1 LGRLDTLI
9 KHGHA
14 SEEELKS
21 LRVNV
26 ECLRLGTQASS
37 LGPEAL
43 DQIRSLLNLT
53 DKAVLKVREARVL
66 DSLRFEMMNERFED
80 IEDAHVKTF
89 DWIYGRSD
97 HGRDSNSIGT
107 EVSAVSASSLPES
120 EEHDI
125 IDDDSYD
132 ARRVVDEEA
141 TNRGDSLESL
151 SQAQQS
157 MSDQEDNAGG
167 NKLSDRGIDSEVEST
182 LSDGERSLERAP
194 WSHRPSERSSVDV
207 YEIPEEDLKR
217 MTQARECFVDWLEHG
232 EGIFHI
238 AGKPGSGKS
247 TLMKY
252 LCRHH
257 QTEQHLRLW
266 AGNDA
271 LVLAKFF
278 FWKPGSSLQKSLKG
292 LVRGLLYCLLSESP
306 DLIPTAFPVQWDMS
320 SYREKIGF
328 EQHEIQAAFDTI
340 ISSQQ
345 AHRGYKFAFFI
356 DGLDE
361 FEGDHAELI
370 RKLHKWT
377 KTSQH
382 VKICVSSRE
391 WAMFQESFGDCPK
404 WKLQDLTFSD
414 IKRFVRDCFRDR
426 ELTTRLGDTSST
438 IKLEDVIIH
447 RCEGVFLWASL
458 ILRHIEDGIANGD
471 SVQDLL
477 GKIKSL
483 PNELEAMF
491 QGLLDTINRPDR
503 KLAYAMLKMALFS
516 VPYYGECLLI
526 HYSFLEEYLNDR
538 NFATKS
544 SLSFLTE
551 EEILTRHKRTRKR
564 IYGICKGFLEVI
576 PLRTSSR
583 PRVLEIFATLG
594 DQVRFTHRSIV
605 EFLSSPQFQAR
616 VDCGISEFDPFDA
629 LCQAFICQIRSI
641 RLPNFYYAPKVA
653 SQSLR
658 SFVEPPGLG
667 FSHAPSPSF
676 KNFLIDALRAPLT
689 SQTPVIESKFCSFLD
704 AVIGAVS
711 ELDLPPSYL
720 VYEDLYIYNAR
731 IRANIPTLIVIIAA
745 IFGYHEFFALHGQ
758 DYHVLSAKKWIH
770 LETFPLSQY
779 RQRLPSNSRIIKT
792 LKLYFDD
799 GGSPNEQSLSTKI
812 PIFHLEIA
820 TFFWYGPVLAKVAF
834 MLYYGANPNCYIIL
848 GPGKWRCGDA
858 IGWRPL
864 YESHIPSLQGQSG
877 EDETTVLY
885 TDRHRNL
892 DNLLVET
899 PSILRVL
906 EANDWR
912 LSLRTLVGFWFPE
925 QAEQLQEVI
934 DWILALNRNVTI
946 EDRAELQE
954 KFGGSLKPMFD
965 EECPHFVGWECLGQ
979 QWPDQHFFILGPAA
993 VIVPIEMEKCESE
1006 RSLS

>member
-1 LGRLDTLI
+1 LGRLNTLI

-26 ECLRLGTQASS
+26 ESLRLGTQASS

-141 TNRGDSLESL
+141 TNRGESLESL
-151 SQAQQS
+151 SQAQKS
-157 MSDQEDNAGG
+157 MSDREDNADE
-167 NKLSDRGIDSEVEST
+167 NTLSDLGIGSEVEST
-182 LSDGERSLERAP
+182 LSDGERSLP
-194 WSHRPSERSSVDV
+194 WVIRFCSSFERSSDDT
-207 YEIPEEDLKR
+207 YEIPEEALKR
-217 MTQARECFVDWLEHG
+217 MTQARDCFVDWLEHG

-252 LCRHH
+252 LCRQR
-257 QTEQHLRLW
+257 QTEQHLKLW

-328 EQHEIQAAFDTI
+328 EQQEIQAAFEKI

-356 DGLDE
+356 DSLDE
-361 FEGDHAELI
+361 FEGNHAELI

-377 KTSQH
+377 KTFQH

-391 WAMFQESFGDCPK
+391 WAIFQESFEDCPK
-404 WKLQDLTFSD
+404 WKLQDLTYSD
-414 IKRFVRDCFRDR
+414 IQRFVRDCFRDR

-438 IKLEDVIIH
+438 KLEDEIIH

-458 ILRHIEDGIANGD
+458 ILRHIEDGISNGD

-491 QGLLDTINRPDR
+491 QGLLDTINRSDR
-503 KLAYAMLKMALFS
+503 KLAYAMLKLALFS
-516 VPYYGECLLI
+516 VSSYPECLLI

-538 NFATKS
+538 NFATMS

-551 EEILTRHKRTRKR
+551 EEISTRHKRTRKR
-564 IYGICKGFLEVI
+564 IYGMCKGFLEVI

-583 PRVLEIFATLG
+583 PRVLEIIAALG
-594 DQVRFTHRSIV
+594 DQVGFAHRSIV
-605 EFLSSPQFQAR
+605 EFLSSSQFQAR
-616 VDCGISEFDPFDA
+616 VDCEISEFDPFDA
-629 LCQAFICQIRSI
+629 LSQAFICQIKSI
-641 RLPNFYYAPKVA
+641 RLPNFYYAPKEA
-653 SQSLR
+653 SQNQGRL
-658 SFVEPPGLG
+658 VGPQK
-667 FSHAPSPSF
+667 FSCAPSPSF
-676 KNFLIDALRAPLT
+676 KNFLMDAFRAPLT
-689 SQTPVIESKFCSFLD
+689 SQTPVMESKFCSFLD

-711 ELDLPPSYL
+711 ELDLPPSCL
-720 VYEDLYIYNAR
+720 VYERIFDHDLGV
-731 IRANIPTLIVIIAA
+731 RANLPAQIVVIAA
-745 IFGYHEFFALHGQ
+745 KLGYHEFFALHGR

-770 LETFPLSQY
+770 LGTFPLSQY
-779 RQRLPSNSRIIKT
+779 RQRFSLNSRIIKT

-799 GGSPNEQSLSTKI
+799 GGSPNEQSSTKT
-812 PIFHLEIA
+812 PIFHLEIF
-820 TFFWYGPVLAKVAF
+820 TFFLWGPVLAKVAF
-834 MLYYGANPNCYIIL
+834 MLYYGANPNFYIIV
-848 GPGKWRCGDA
+848 GPEKWRSRPSNA
-858 IGWRPL
+858 IRWRPSL
-864 YESHIPSLQGQSG
+864 ESRIPSLQGQSG
-877 EDETTVLY
+877 EDKTIVLNKDLPPRLHY
-885 TDRHRNL
+885 
-892 DNLLVET
+892 LLRET

-965 EECPHFVGWECLGQ
+965 EECPHFVGRECLGQ
-979 QWPDQHFFILGPAA
+979 RWPDKTPFYGNDLE
-993 VIVPIEMEKCESE
+993 PIEMEKYESE
-1006 RSLS
+1006 ISLS

>member
-1 LGRLDTLI
+1 MGRLDTLI

-89 DWIYGRSD
+89 DWIYGRPD
-97 HGRDSNSIGT
+97 DDRDSNGVGT
-107 EVSAVSASSLPES
+107 EVSSILASSLHEI
-120 EEHDI
+120 EKHDI
-125 IDDDSYD
+125 IEDDSKD
-132 ARRVVDEEA
+132 ARQVVDEEA
-141 TNRGDSLESL
+141 TNRGESLESL
-151 SQAQQS
+151 SQAQKS
-157 MSDQEDNAGG
+157 MSDREDNADE
-167 NKLSDRGIDSEVEST
+167 NTLSDSGIDSEVEST

-194 WSHRPSERSSVDV
+194 RSHSSSERSWSSVEV

-217 MTQARECFVDWLEHG
+217 MTHARDCFVDWLEHG

-266 AGNDA
+266 ARNDA

-292 LVRGLLYCLLSESP
+292 LIRGLLYCLLSESP

-320 SYREKIGF
+320 SYREKIVF
-328 EQHEIQAAFDTI
+328 EQQEIKAAFDTI

-345 AHRGYKFAFFI
+345 AHRDYKFAFFI

-361 FEGDHAELI
+361 FEGNHAELI

-377 KTSQH
+377 KNFQH

-391 WAMFQESFGDCPK
+391 WAIFQESFGDCPK
-404 WKLQDLTFSD
+404 WKLQDLTYSD
-414 IKRFVRDCFRDR
+414 IQRFVRDCFRDR
-426 ELTTRLGDTSST
+426 ELTTMLGDTSSS
-438 IKLEDVIIH
+438 IYLEDEIIR

-477 GKIKSL
+477 RKIKSL

-491 QGLLDTINRPDR
+491 QGLLDTINRSDR

-516 VPYYGECLLI
+516 VPSHFGFNYLLI

-538 NFATKS
+538 NFATMS
-544 SLSFLTE
+544 SLGFLTE
-551 EEILTRHKRTRKR
+551 EEISTRHKRTRKR

-583 PRVLEIFATLG
+583 PRVLEIIAALG

-616 VDCGISEFDPFDA
+616 VDCEISEFDPFDA

-641 RLPNFYYAPKVA
+641 RLPNFYYVQKVA
-653 SQSLR
+653 SQNQGRL
-658 SFVEPPGLG
+658 VGPQK
-667 FSHAPSPSF
+667 FSCAPSPSF
-676 KNFLIDALRAPLT
+676 KNFLMDAFRAPLT
-689 SQTPVIESKFCSFLD
+689 SHTPVMESKFCSFLD

-711 ELDLPPSYL
+711 ELDLPPSCL
-720 VYEDLYIYNAR
+720 VYERIFDHDLR
-731 IRANIPTLIVIIAA
+731 VRANLPAQIVVIAA
-745 IFGYHEFFALHGQ
+745 TLGYHEFFALHGR

-779 RQRLPSNSRIIKT
+779 RQRFSLSSRIIKT

-799 GGSPNEQSLSTKI
+799 GGSPNEQSSTKT
-812 PIFHLEIA
+812 PIFHLEIF
-820 TFFWYGPVLAKVAF
+820 TFFLWGPVLAKVAF
-834 MLYYGANPNCYIIL
+834 MLYYGANPNFYIIV
-848 GPGKWRCGDA
+848 GPEKWRSRPSNA
-858 IGWRPL
+858 IRWRPSL
-864 YESHIPSLQGQSG
+864 ESRIPSLQGQSG
-877 EDETTVLY
+877 EHETIVLNK
-885 TDRHRNL
+885 DLSRHL
-892 DNLLVET
+892 KTLLRET

-965 EECPHFVGWECLGQ
+965 EECPHFVGRECLGQ
-979 QWPDQHFFILGPAA
+979 RWPDRNSILW
-993 VIVPIEMEKCESE
+993 E
-1006 RSLS
+1006 